1 MPSSSL
7 CGNPSAL
14 GASFFSLSCLLG
26 EPSFGLRYLVG
37 LEGFFF
43 FFLID
48 KQSNITRAT
57 EYTKSI

>member
-26 EPSFGLRYLVG
+26 EPSFGLRYLVR

-43 FFLID
+43 FFFD
-48 KQSNITRAT
+48 R
-57 EYTKSI
+57 